1 MTLPNAPIGVE
12 LKKAS
17 DLFRRFIDIPYT
29 GKPMIMIVLMMIP
42 LMMMMDASFDD
53 DDDDDSSSLG
63 ASTQLGAGTGSIRFL
78 HGARSQSMGKVGR

>member
-42 LMMMMDASFDD
+42 LMMMMVASFD

-78 HGARSQSMGKVGR
+78 HGARSQSVGKVGK

>member
-42 LMMMMDASFDD
+42 LMMMMVASFDD
-53 DDDDDSSSLG
+53 DDNDSSSLG

>member
-1 MTLPNAPIGVE
+1 MTIPNAPIGVE

-29 GKPMIMIVLMMIP
+29 GKPMIMIVLMMIS
-42 LMMMMDASFDD
+42 LMMMMVASFD

-78 HGARSQSMGKVGR
+78 HGARSQSVGKVGR

>member
-1 MTLPNAPIGVE
+1 MTIPNAPIGVE

-42 LMMMMDASFDD
+42 LMMMLDGSF

-78 HGARSQSMGKVGR
+78 HGARSQSVGKVGR